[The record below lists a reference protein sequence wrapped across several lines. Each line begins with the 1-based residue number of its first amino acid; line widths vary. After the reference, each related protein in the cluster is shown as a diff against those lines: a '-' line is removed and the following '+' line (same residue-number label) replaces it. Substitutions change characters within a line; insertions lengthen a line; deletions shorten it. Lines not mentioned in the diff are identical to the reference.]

1 MKNNAKNNLKR
12 RKLYSSNTK
21 FLIWFFF
28 TGGSFGLG
36 YSITKNILFSKI
48 LTNPSIPGDLNQL
61 FDNEKFKE
69 PKEITSKLN
78 HEKKYFESKDQTILD
93 PELKQII
100 DIPLDDDSFS
110 KITIKY
116 SQRESSNKQAIFKS
130 SINFFKKESFDSLK
144 KTLYNTNKTKSSKV
158 EAD

>member
-1 MKNNAKNNLKR
+1 MQKNKLKR
-12 RKLYSSNTK
+12 QKSYSSNAK

-36 YSITKNILFSKI
+36 YSITKNILLSKI
-48 LTNPSIPGDLNQL
+48 LTNPSIPRNLNQL

-69 PKEITSKLN
+69 PKEISSKLS
-78 HEKKYFESKDQTILD
+78 HEKKDFESKNQTILD
-93 PELKQII
+93 KELKQII
-100 DIPLDDDSFS
+100 DIPLHEDSFR

-116 SQRESSNKQAIFKS
+116 SQRQSSNKQAIFKS
-130 SINFFKKESFDSLK
+130 SINFFKKESLESLK